1 MDDMAV
7 FANSGKVIDWE
18 DGKKR
23 KVFGYEQLRRH
34 EAGGARTR

>member
-1 MDDMAV
+1 MDDDAV

-23 KVFGYEQLRRH
+23 KVFGCEQLRRH